1 MHVGVSNTHKHP
13 AHLTV
18 CMSND
23 VSIINRM
30 SEDIQTMHVGCQ
42 HTHEHPAHPTFH
54 LPNTL
59 SIIDRAS
66 EDI

>member
-1 MHVGVSNTHKHP
+1 MHVGCSNTHKHP

-18 CMSND
+18 CMSNE

-30 SEDIQTMHVGCQ
+30 SEDIQTMRVGCL
-42 HTHEHPAHPTFH
+42 HTHKHPAHLAFY
-54 LPNTL
+54 LPNNV